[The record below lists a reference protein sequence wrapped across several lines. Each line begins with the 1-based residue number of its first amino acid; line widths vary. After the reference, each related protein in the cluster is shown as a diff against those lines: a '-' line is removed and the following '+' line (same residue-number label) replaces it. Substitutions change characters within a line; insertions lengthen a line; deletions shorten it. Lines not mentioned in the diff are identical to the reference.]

1 MPDDGRNHLDDLRGA
16 TRLAADATKGITD
29 LVEAVHRRITAGPL
43 PGLAPN
49 PLAGLIGAFAGPVF
63 DSVRGVA
70 SLVGAGLDLA
80 LTRLAQQL
88 SSADPG
94 PQREAVLAA
103 LNGVLGDYLAKTQ
116 NPLALEMRLR
126 RGGRPLTLDK
136 ASLAAAV
143 PEAGAG
149 LVVFVHGSSMGDLQW
164 LRGGQTNSRASDLA
178 AALGDTALYLHY
190 NSGLHVSENG
200 RAFSALLEAL
210 VSSWPAPLGSLRLV
224 GHSMGGLLMRSAC
237 HAAALAGHRWPEK
250 LRAMVMLGTPHHGA
264 PLERAGN
271 WVDTLL
277 GVSSYSAPFAVL
289 GQIRSAGVTDLRFGN
304 VRDEDW
310 QGKDRFLRGE
320 DPRVP
325 LPLPRG
331 VACFAIAASTAHTAT
346 SSAGS
351 LPGDGLVPVDSAL
364 GRHLLPERTLAFLPE
379 HQWTG
384 LGMHHLD
391 LLDRAEVWEV
401 VAQWLRE
408 DANAAQV

>member
-29 LVEAVHRRITAGPL
+29 LVEAVHRRVTAGPAPCVL
-43 PGLAPN
+43 PN
-49 PLAGLIGAFAGPVF
+49 PFAGLIGAFAAPVF

-80 LTRLAQQL
+80 LSRLAQQL
-88 SSADPG
+88 SSAERG

-126 RGGRPLTLDK
+126 RAGRPLTLDK
-136 ASLAAAV
+136 ASLAAAL
-143 PEAGAG
+143 PSATGS

-164 LRGGQTNSRASDLA
+164 ARGGHDRAADLA
-178 AALGDTALYLHY
+178 AALGSTALYLHY

-210 VSSWPAPLGSLRLV
+210 ASSWPAPVTSLRLV
-224 GHSMGGLLMRSAC
+224 GHSMGGLVMRSAC
-237 HAAALAGHRWPEK
+237 HAASLAGHRWPES
-250 LRAMVMLGTPHHGA
+250 LRALVTLGAPHHGA

-310 QGKDRFLRGE
+310 QDRDRFERGE

-325 LPLPRG
+325 LPLPAG
-331 VACFAIAASTAHTAT
+331 VACFAVAGSTARAP
-346 SSAGS
+346 AAD

-364 GRHLLPERTLAFLPE
+364 GRHPQEGRTLAFPPE

-384 LGMHHLD
+384 LGLNHLD

-401 VAQWLRE
+401 ATRWLRE
-408 DANAAQV
+408 DERVSQP